1 MNESVRAAI
10 DALLR
15 PRSLAIVG
23 ASSNPSGLGG
33 RPLEIV
39 RQHGF
44 SGAIHVVN
52 PRAATIGGL
61 PTVPSVSDIGAPVD
75 LAAILVAPQLVP
87 KVIDECGA
95 AGVTAAYIFTSGFAE
110 ASDGLGEQLED
121 ELAAACARWPIRV
134 AGPNGE
140 GVFNAA
146 DQFALTF
153 SPVVDFERG
162 LTAPAVPG
170 SVGVVAHS
178 GGIAFGVLSQGMA
191 RGIRFSHVISTGNE
205 VDLELMDYFDYL
217 VDDAETRVIVLF
229 VEGFKDPSRLRA
241 AAQRAAVHGKRI
253 VVMKIGRTEE
263 GQRAALSHTGHMS
276 GRSDLYSSLFRHY
289 GFVEVDDME
298 LLLDVTTMLATE
310 TVPFGRGA
318 GIFTASGGAGAWLT
332 DALYAR
338 GLQVPELGERERTE
352 IAALLPYYANCRNP
366 VDYTGGAQDQ
376 SGVQRSLEILAGA
389 SGIDFL
395 VVVLSL
401 MNQESV
407 ARRLPMLL
415 DAVRAADKPMVVY
428 TYTEP
433 SPEAITLLAE
443 AGVPWFRSQ
452 TGLANAVA
460 CAVEQAAAI
469 AVRAGDP
476 EPSAGSAPTAS
487 SWTTLTEHAVKGWL
501 SEAGLP
507 TPAGEL
513 VHSAPEAVGAAE
525 RIGYPVVLKLQSVGA
540 SHKTELGAVAI
551 DLKTSADV
559 EQAWTTVTKPV
570 GDEVPADQVDGVLVE
585 AMAPPGVEMIIGV
598 ITDPGLGPFVMV
610 GSGGVAAELVHDVA
624 ILPAPTTAD
633 AACAAINEL
642 RLAPMLTGWRGAAAA
657 DVSALAAAVATVSEL
672 AAGKRVIRE
681 LDLNPVVVY
690 REGDG
695 LQVLDGLAVV
705 GDQED

>member
-1 MNESVRAAI
+1 MNESVRSAI

-44 SGAIHVVN
+44 SGALHVVN
-52 PRAATIGGL
+52 PRASTIGGL
-61 PTVPSVSDIGAPVD
+61 ATVPSIADIGAPVD
-75 LAAILVAPQLVP
+75 LAAILVAPELVP

-110 ASDGLGEQLED
+110 ASEGPGEQLED
-121 ELAAACARWPIRV
+121 ELRAACARWPIRV

-146 DQFALTF
+146 DRFALTF

-162 LTAPAVPG
+162 LAAPAIPG

-191 RGIRFSHVISTGNE
+191 RGIRFGHVISTGNE

-217 VDDAETRVIVLF
+217 VDDPGTRVIVLF
-229 VEGFKDPSRLRA
+229 VEGFKDPSRLRGA
-241 AAQRAAVHGKRI
+241 AHRAALHGKRV

-289 GFVEVDDME
+289 GFVEVDDMDS
-298 LLLDVTTMLATE
+298 LLDVTTMLATE

-338 GLQVPELGERERTE
+338 GLSVPELGERERAE

-389 SGIDFL
+389 SSIDFL

-415 DAVRAADKPMVVY
+415 EAVRSARKPMVVY

-433 SPEAITLLAE
+433 STEAITLLAE

-460 CAVEQAAAI
+460 CAVQQAAAI

-476 EPSAGSAPTAS
+476 EPIAASATAKG
-487 SWTTLTEHAVKGWL
+487 WATLTEHAVKTLLG
-501 SEAGLP
+501 AADLP

-513 VHSAPEAVGAAE
+513 VHGVREAVSAAE
-525 RIGYPVVLKLQSVGA
+525 RIGYPVVLKLQSVAA

-551 DLKTSADV
+551 DLKTQDEV
-559 EQAWTTVTKPV
+559 EQAWVTVTKPV
-570 GDEVPADQVDGVLVE
+570 GNEVPSNQFDGVLVE
-585 AMAPPGVEMIIGV
+585 AMAPAGVEMIIGV
-598 ITDPGLGPFVMV
+598 ITDPGLGPFVLI
-610 GSGGVAAELVHDVA
+610 GSGGVAAELLHDVV
-624 ILPAPTTAD
+624 ILPAPTTPD
-633 AACAAINEL
+633 AACAAIREL
-642 RLAPMLTGWRGAAAA
+642 RLAPVLTGWRGRPPA
-657 DVSALAAAVATVSEL
+657 DVSALAATVAAVSEL
-672 AAGKRVIRE
+672 SCGDRVIRE

-690 REGDG
+690 REGEG

-705 GDQED
+705 GDQEG